1 MARIPSEV
9 VERLKREV
17 SVERIVQAK
26 EIELRR
32 HGDNLVG
39 RCPFHEDRTPSL
51 VVTPS
56 KNLWHCMGACQ
67 AGGTVIDF
75 VMRVERC
82 SFRLACE
89 LLLKDA
95 PSLAATQ
102 AVRPRT
108 TTAKLE
114 ELAHPD
120 EPDQVVLRRVVDF
133 YHATLK
139 ESGEAAAYLGSRGI
153 ENAELV
159 ETFKLGFANRT
170 LGYRLPPKAVKAGAA
185 VRSQLQRLG
194 VMRES
199 GHEHFTGS
207 IVVPIFDEQGA
218 VVEMYGRK
226 ITSGLR
232 PGTPLHMYLPGP
244 HRGVFNLAALK
255 VSKDII
261 LCEALI
267 DAMTFWCAGYR
278 NVTSAYGVEGF
289 TPELRD
295 AFGAKGVERV
305 LIAYDADEAGNRAAE
320 KLAPELAAMGLSVF
334 RVNFPKG
341 MDANEYAQKLRPAAR
356 SLGTALC
363 AAYWMAG
370 GRPVSV
376 PSEVENA
383 HAYNHMA
390 AETNGPRTALRAREV
405 VEAEEPAPELVVHE
419 VHEHVVTH
427 DEQVVGP
434 LSPEVVELEEQKEAA
449 APIPPLAASV
459 GSEAERADAAN
470 EAPAAS
476 AAPASNSPL
485 GAASP
490 EACEPAHASPEAS
503 PAREEAASAAASL
516 AEVLSA
522 SPSPSAAS
530 RAASESPT
538 PAPAA
543 VPSRSMPSTPPT
555 APTPGAPALEL
566 GAEVSEEQ
574 VVMQLGDRKWRIR
587 GLSKNLSPTQLR
599 VNVLVARGA
608 AFFVDQ
614 LELNSARQRAV
625 FLSQASKELETEERV
640 LKRDLGLVYQ
650 KLEELQEQAIQ
661 KALEPKVKA
670 APEMSEGE
678 RNEALALLRDP
689 KLLERILADFERAG
703 VVGEETNKLVGYL
716 AAVSR
721 KLMSPLGVVIQSTSA
736 AGKSSLMDAV
746 LSFVPE
752 EERVQYSAM
761 TGQSLYYMGEAD
773 LQHKIL
779 AIAEEEGASNAAY
792 ALKLL
797 QSEGELTIASTGK
810 DPSTGRLIT
819 QEYRVT
825 GPVMVMMTTTAIE
838 LDEELM
844 NRCVVLTVDDGREQ
858 TRAIHDK
865 QREAQTI
872 EGILA
877 SQGRF
882 EVMKLHQNAQRLLKP
897 MTVANPYA
905 RELRFADHATRMRRD
920 HAKYLTLINTLAL
933 LYQHQRPVKEVEHR
947 GRKVRYIEVTREDI
961 AVADKLAAQVLSRGL
976 DELASQTKRL
986 LDMIDALVTERS
998 KKEGVERSDVRFTQ
1012 RELREYANW
1021 SATQVKVQLK
1031 RLEELE
1037 YVLVH
1042 HKSGHR
1048 QRGLYELCVSAAG
1061 GGPSPFEAKGHE
1073 YDANRSG
1080 LLGNRSG
1087 EMDNR
1092 SGTGP
1097 ASSGPVLSHDIAR
1110 MSQPVSLSDGH
1121 VSGERAYGMSYAQA
1135 STSDAAE

>member
-1 MARIPSEV
+1 MMGLDRVRQEAWMARIPDEV
-9 VERLKREV
+9 VERLKHEV
-17 SVERIVQAK
+17 SVQRLAEAK
-26 EIELRR
+26 GIELKR
-32 HGDNLVG
+32 HGENLVG

-51 VVTPS
+51 VITPS

-89 LLLKDA
+89 MLLKDA
-95 PSLAATQ
+95 PSLAASLD
-102 AVRPRT
+102 ADRPRT

-114 ELAHPD
+114 EIAKPE
-120 EPDQVVLRRVVDF
+120 EPDAVVLRRVVDF

-226 ITSGLR
+226 ITPGLR

-244 HRGVFNLAALK
+244 HRGVFNLQALK

-267 DAMTFWCAGYR
+267 DAMTFWCAGFR
-278 NVTSAYGVEGF
+278 NVTTSYGVEGF
-289 TPELRD
+289 TPELR
-295 AFGAKGVERV
+295 AALGAYDVERV

-341 MDANEYAQKLRPAAR
+341 MDANEYALKVKPAER
-356 SLGTALC
+356 SLGTALR
-363 AAYWMAG
+363 AVHWMAG

-376 PSEVENA
+376 PSEVVNA
-383 HAYNHMA
+383 HSYNHVA
-390 AETNGPRTALRAREV
+390 AETNGSRSALRARDV
-405 VEAEEPAPELVVHE
+405 VEEPAPEFVVHE
-419 VHEHVVTH
+419 VHEHVVIN
-427 DEQVVGP
+427 DEQVMGP
-434 LSPEVVELEEQKEAA
+434 LSPEVVTLEEQEEPAA
-449 APIPPLAASV
+449 TIPFLAA
-459 GSEAERADAAN
+459 ERGDEPARED
-470 EAPAAS
+470 AAS
-476 AAPASNSPL
+476 AAVAP
-485 GAASP
+485 
-490 EACEPAHASPEAS
+490 
-503 PAREEAASAAASL
+503 SL
-516 AEVLSA
+516 
-522 SPSPSAAS
+522 P
-530 RAASESPT
+530 RA
-538 PAPAA
+538 
-543 VPSRSMPSTPPT
+543 PT
-555 APTPGAPALEL
+555 ADLHV
-566 GAEVSEEQ
+566 EVTDEQ

-587 GLSKNLSPTQLR
+587 GLAKNLSPTQLK
-599 VNVLVARGA
+599 VNVFVARGA

-614 LELNSARQRAV
+614 LELNSARHRAA
-625 FLSQASKELETEERV
+625 FLAQASRELETEERI
-640 LKRDLGLVYQ
+640 LKRDLGLVFQ
-650 KLEELQEQAIQ
+650 KLEELQDQAIQ
-661 KALEPKVKA
+661 KALEPKAKP
-670 APEMSEGE
+670 APEMTEGE
-678 RNEALALLRDP
+678 RKEALTLLRDA
-689 KLLERILADFERAG
+689 KLLDRILEDFDRAG

-716 AAVSR
+716 AAISR
-721 KLMSPLGVVIQSTSA
+721 KLSAPLGVVIQSTSA

-779 AIAEEEGASNAAY
+779 AIAEEEGASNASY

-810 DPSTGRLIT
+810 NPADGRLVT

-858 TRAIHDK
+858 TRAIHEK

-877 SQGRF
+877 RQDRGA
-882 EVMKLHQNAQRLLKP
+882 VMKLHQNAQRLLKP
-897 MTVANPYA
+897 VTVANPFA
-905 RELRFADHATRMRRD
+905 RELRFADHATRTRRD
-920 HAKYLTLINTLAL
+920 HAKYLTLINTIAL
-933 LYQHQRPVKEVEHR
+933 LHQHQRPLKEVEHR
-947 GRKVRYIEVTREDI
+947 GSKVRYIEVTREDI
-961 AVADKLAAQVLSRGL
+961 ATADRLAAQVLARGL
-976 DELASQTKRL
+976 DELAPQTRKL
-986 LDMIDALVTERS
+986 LGVIDELVTERAQR
-998 KKEGVERSDVRFTQ
+998 EGTDRSDVRFTQ
-1012 RELREYANW
+1012 RELRDYANW

-1037 YVLVH
+1037 YVAVH
-1042 HKSGHR
+1042 HRAGHR
-1048 QRGLYELCVSAAG
+1048 QRALYELCVSAPEGA
-1061 GGPSPFEAKGHE
+1061 PSPLGAKGHE

-1080 LLGNRSG
+1080 FVANRSG
-1087 EMDNR
+1087 EKVNR
-1092 SGTGP
+1092 SATGP
-1097 ASSGPVLSHDIAR
+1097 NENRPVFSSEIGGMSKPVR
-1110 MSQPVSLSDGH
+1110 SLGGH
-1121 VSGERAYGMSYAQA
+1121 VTGVQEKQVSYRGAATYAQA
-1135 STSDAAE
+1135 PDAAE